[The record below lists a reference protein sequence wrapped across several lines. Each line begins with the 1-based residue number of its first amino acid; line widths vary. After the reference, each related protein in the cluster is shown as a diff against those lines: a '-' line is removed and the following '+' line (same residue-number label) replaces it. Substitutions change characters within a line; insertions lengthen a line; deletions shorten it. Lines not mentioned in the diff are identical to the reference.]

1 MKRQLDVDQLFH
13 TLDTMTEI
21 LTEEGHGQYLEALA
35 QTGEN
40 LFRGEILQEP
50 LSDGAMDNMDALFK
64 QVHDTSIEKET
75 VRKAF
80 QLAIIKGMKQSVQP
94 HHAMTPDGIAVF
106 SSYLIQR
113 LIGADQKVTVYD
125 PAVGTGNLLTAV
137 MNHTDNIEKRHWAEV
152 DESLINLAYVMSN
165 LQQYDLE
172 LLQMD
177 SVREQG
183 IPDVDLILSDLPIGI
198 YTNDDVVESF
208 ESKPDDARMPAEYAL
223 IENSLKSL
231 KLGGIGLYLIPNDM
245 FSRDHSEN
253 FRAFMKREAI
263 TLGMLQ
269 LPVSMFKA
277 EKHQKS
283 IWMIQKKGPG
293 VTAPSQ
299 ALLAELPS
307 FQRADALSD
316 MMTRI
321 NDWFLKHFS
330 R

>member
-50 LSDGAMDNMDALFK
+50 LSDGAIAKMDALFK

-94 HHAMTPDGIAVF
+94 HHAMTLMGSQYFHLTLF
-106 SSYLIQR
+106 SASELIKKRFMILQLVQGTCLR
-113 LIGADQKVTVYD
+113 LTIPQYSKG
-125 PAVGTGNLLTAV
+125 
-137 MNHTDNIEKRHWAEV
+137 HWAEV

-198 YTNDDVVESF
+198 YTNDDVIESF
-208 ESKPDDARMPAEYAL
+208 ESKPDEARMPAEYAL

-231 KLGGIGLYLIPNDM
+231 KPGGIGLYLIPNDM

-253 FRAFMKREAI
+253 FRSFMKREAI

-269 LPVSMFKA
+269 LPASMFKA

-321 NDWFLKHFS
+321 NDWFLKYFS